1 MSLGGRL
8 IGAERLAPMVVQ
20 VPEQETETK
29 PLVTIRP
36 AQRLSSDADDAAEA
50 HRFAEAAAAM
60 AAIRV
65 AESEAERRGCEAAEA
80 AARASA
86 AAAESELREVLQTL
100 AFLRAEGEDTAA
112 LQPRADAL
120 QADLTA
126 LQARAEAASAARPAP
141 PRRAPPPRQATTRG

>member
-8 IGAERLAPMVVQ
+8 IGAERLAPMVV
-20 VPEQETETK
+20 QETETK

-100 AFLRAEGEDTAA
+100 AFLRAEGEDTAT
-112 LQPRADAL
+112 QPGA
-120 QADLTA
+120 QAGA
-126 LQARAEAASAARPAP
+126 
-141 PRRAPPPRQATTRG
+141 